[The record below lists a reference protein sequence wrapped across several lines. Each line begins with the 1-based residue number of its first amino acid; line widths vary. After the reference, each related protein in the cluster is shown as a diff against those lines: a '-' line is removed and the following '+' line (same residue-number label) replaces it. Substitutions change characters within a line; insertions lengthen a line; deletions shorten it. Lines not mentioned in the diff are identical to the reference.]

1 MESLYWVKQVYGS
14 QEIIRNPFLLDFI
27 ALPGS
32 RVVLNVV
39 LFKIFVDVH
48 DGCLVVAA
56 VAVVRGRED
65 GGHIFVVSGCVA
77 LHHELMGPGDHP

>member
-1 MESLYWVKQVYGS
+1 MVKQVYGS

-56 VAVVRGRED
+56 VAVVRG
-65 GGHIFVVSGCVA
+65 
-77 LHHELMGPGDHP
+77 